1 MAKRRSRELVL
12 EILRHAPPG
21 RLLDIPSGDG
31 VISEAARAMGYRAC
45 ELDLFP
51 RRGMQGVQADACAA
65 LPFQTASFDAL
76 VSLEGIEHFEDQT
89 GFLRECAR
97 VLRPGGLMVLTTPN
111 VMHLSS
117 RVSAFWTGQRMLR
130 QGFVNEVS
138 TLRERNGERL
148 YHGHAYL
155 IDAFRL
161 RYILRV
167 VGMRVRSLEL
177 SNPSPG
183 SMMLAPLVPAV
194 WAATRYAIASGR
206 KRKERQ
212 GGRGT
217 TAEVERDLSRTALS
231 PALLF
236 GKKLVVVAE
245 REPESG
251 TVRCPPAAGAR

>member
-1 MAKRRSRELVL
+1 MGKRRSRQLVL
-12 EILRHAPPG
+12 DVLGRKPPG

-31 VISEAARAMGYRAC
+31 VISEAARAMGWNAC

-51 RRGMQGVQADACAA
+51 RKGMKGVQADACAA
-65 LPFQTASFDAL
+65 LPFRTGSFDAL

-89 GFLRECAR
+89 GFLRECSR

-117 RVSAFWTGQRMLR
+117 RVSAFWTGQRMMR
-130 QGFVNEVS
+130 QGFLNEVS
-138 TLRERNGERL
+138 TLRERNGRRL

-167 VGMRVRSLEL
+167 VGMRVVSLEL

-194 WAATRYAIASGR
+194 WAATKYAIASGR

-212 GGRGT
+212 GNHVT
-217 TAEVERDLSRTALS
+217 TPEVERDLSRTALS

-236 GKKLVVVAE
+236 GKKLVLVAE
-245 REPESG
+245 RE
-251 TVRCPPAAGAR
+251 AQ

>member
-1 MAKRRSRELVL
+1 MGPRRSRQLVL
-12 EILRHAPPG
+12 EVLRRTPPG
-21 RLLDIPSGDG
+21 RLLDVPSGDG
-31 VISEAARAMGYRAC
+31 VISEAARTMGWSAC
-45 ELDLFP
+45 ELDLFA
-51 RRGMQGVQADACAA
+51 REGTKGVQADACAA
-65 LPFQTASFDAL
+65 LPFRTGVFDAL

-89 GFLRECAR
+89 GFLRECSR

-117 RVSAFWTGQRMLR
+117 RVSAFWTGQRMMR

-138 TLRERNGERL
+138 TLRERNGSRL

-167 VGMRVRSLEL
+167 VGMRVVSLEF

-183 SMMLAPLVPAV
+183 SMMLAPLAPAV
-194 WAATRYAIASGR
+194 WAATKYALASGR
-206 KRKERQ
+206 KRKERH
-212 GGRGT
+212 GGRAT
-217 TAEVERDLSRTALS
+217 TPEVERDLLRTALS

-236 GKKLVVVAE
+236 GRKLVLVAE
-245 REPESG
+245 RE
-251 TVRCPPAAGAR
+251 TR

>member
-1 MAKRRSRELVL
+1 MTQRRSRALVL
-12 EILRHAPPG
+12 DILSGLPPG

-31 VISEAARAMGYRAC
+31 AISEAARALGWNAC

-51 RRGMQGVQADACAA
+51 RKGMKGVQADACAA
-65 LPFQTASFDAL
+65 LPFRSGTFDAL

-97 VLRPGGLMVLTTPN
+97 VLRPGGAMVLTTPN

-117 RVSAFWTGQRMLR
+117 RVSAFWTGQRMMR

-138 TLRERNGERL
+138 TLRERNDDRL

-167 VGMRVRSLEL
+167 VGMRVVSFEL

-183 SMMLAPLVPAV
+183 SMMLAPLVPAL
-194 WAATRYAIASGR
+194 WAATRYAIVAGR
-206 KRKERQ
+206 KRREKQ
-212 GGRGT
+212 GNRPT
-217 TAEVERDLSRTALS
+217 TPEVERDLSKTALS
-231 PALLF
+231 PAVLF
-236 GKKLVVVAE
+236 GKKLVLVAE
-245 REPESG
+245 RE
-251 TVRCPPAAGAR
+251 A

>member
-1 MAKRRSRELVL
+1 MGKRRSRPLVL
-12 EILRHAPPG
+12 EILRQMPPG

-31 VISEAARAMGYRAC
+31 AISEAARGMGWRAV

-51 RRGMQGVQADACAA
+51 RPGMIGVQADACVP
-65 LPFQTASFDAL
+65 LPFRGGSFDAL

-97 VLRPGGLMVLTTPN
+97 VLRPGGRMVLTTPN
-111 VMHLSS
+111 VMHLAS
-117 RVSAFWTGQRMLR
+117 RVSAFWTGQRMMR

-138 TLRERNGERL
+138 TLRERNGRRL

-167 VGMRVRSLEL
+167 VGMRVVSLEL

-183 SMMLAPLVPAV
+183 SMLLAPLVPAV

-206 KRKERQ
+206 QRKARQ
-212 GGRGT
+212 GSRVT
-217 TAEVERDLSRTALS
+217 TPEVERDLARMALS

-245 REPESG
+245 KQDPG
-251 TVRCPPAAGAR
+251 